1 MILVAKCDIC
11 KKDSDYNSKDIDQTF
26 CWFLK
31 TPFKNDRR
39 EMIQLK
45 IVFLNHTVLWFLF
58 SIISF
63 YKVPRIEMYF
73 YPAKHLPNQSI
84 CLSLI
89 LK

>member
-31 TPFKNDRR
+31 TPFKDDRR

-45 IVFLNHTVLWFLF
+45 IVSWITECYG
-58 SIISF
+58 SYS
-63 YKVPRIEMYF
+63 
-73 YPAKHLPNQSI
+73 Q
-84 CLSLI
+84 
-89 LK
+89 